1 MENANKDA
9 ESHAK
14 HDEVERGAASPR
26 FVEPRITETPNVLI
40 SVPETIE
47 IELVNSATLDEYEFR
62 AYLSSVLATVVIGF
76 FFAIVQSG
84 PSFPM
89 IFCGIVSAVLFGFCA
104 KSARDKRRQLK
115 QKAKKIRLSG

>member
-9 ESHAK
+9 ESHTK
-14 HDEVERGAASPR
+14 HDEVEHGSASPR

-62 AYLSSVLATVVIGF
+62 AYLASAFFTVGIGF
-76 FFAIVQSG
+76 FVAIVQSG

-115 QKAKKIRLSG
+115 QKAKKIRL

>member
-1 MENANKDA
+1 MEDANKDA

-14 HDEVERGAASPR
+14 HDEVERGSASPR

-47 IELVNSATLDEYEFR
+47 IELVNSAILDEYEFR
-62 AYLSSVLATVVIGF
+62 AVLSSALLALVIGF
-76 FFAIVQSG
+76 FVAIIQSG

-89 IFCGIVSAVLFGFCA
+89 IFCEIVSAVLFGFCA

>member
-1 MENANKDA
+1 MEDASKDA

-14 HDEVERGAASPR
+14 HDEANPDLPPSSAKFAERLNIL
-26 FVEPRITETPNVLI
+26 V

-47 IELVNSATLDEYEFR
+47 VELVNSATLDEYEFR
-62 AYLSSVLATVVIGF
+62 AFLASVLSAVVIGF

-104 KSARDKRRQLK
+104 KSAHAKRRQLK
-115 QKAKKIRLSG
+115 QKAKKIKLSG

>member
-1 MENANKDA
+1 MEATSKDV
-9 ESHAK
+9 ESRVK
-14 HDEVERGAASPR
+14 HDEANPESPPSSAGFAERLNR
-26 FVEPRITETPNVLI
+26 LV

-115 QKAKKIRLSG
+115 QKAKKIRL

>member
-14 HDEVERGAASPR
+14 HDEVERGSASPR

-47 IELVNSATLDEYEFR
+47 IELVNSATLGEYEFR
-62 AYLSSVLATVVIGF
+62 AFLASLFSTAVIGILV
-76 FFAIVQSG
+76 AIIQSG
-84 PSFPM
+84 LSFPLG
-89 IFCGIVSAVLFGFCA
+89 FCGIVFVIPCVVCAISAH
-104 KSARDKRRQLK
+104 RKRQQLK